1 MPLSALF
8 ESRYYTALD
17 NALMRFH
24 EMKMQEINK
33 YIKEYWQTTYTND
46 DIKSIEIKADPEN
59 MGKRRSHNY
68 RLVMRHSTLQE
79 LDMRGRCSAGQKVL
93 ASLVVRLA
101 LSETFCHNC
110 GVLALDEPTSNLDER
125 NIKGFKQALGRIVN
139 ERKKGR
145 NSGFQLIV
153 VSTDHEFIADLA
165 RLTEVP
171 EFFRVK
177 KHDETQYSE
186 VAVFEVDPADAAAAA
201 SAAANDI

>member
-33 YIKEYWQTTYTND
+33 YIKEYWQTTYKND
-46 DIKSIEIKADPEN
+46 DIESIEIKADPEN
-59 MGKRRSHNY
+59 TGKRRSHNY

-101 LSETFCHNC
+101 LAETFCHNC

-125 NIKGFKQALGRIVN
+125 NIKGFTEALGRIVN

-171 EFFRVK
+171 DFFRVK

-186 VAVFEVDPADAAAAA
+186 VTVFEVNPADAAA
-201 SAAANDI
+201 SAAANVI

>member
-24 EMKMQEINK
+24 EKKMQEINE
-33 YIKEYWQTTYTND
+33 YIKKYWQTTYKND
-46 DIKSIEIKADPEN
+46 DIKSIQIKADPEN
-59 MGKRRSHNY
+59 TGERRSHNY

-101 LSETFCHNC
+101 LAETFCHNC

-125 NIKGFKQALGRIVN
+125 NIKGFTEALGRIVN
-139 ERKKGR
+139 ERKKAR

-153 VSTDHEFIADLA
+153 ISHDNEFIDDLA

-171 EFFRVK
+171 VYFRVT
-177 KHDETQYSE
+177 KHEETQDSE
-186 VAVFEVDPADAAAAA
+186 VAEIPVDE
-201 SAAANDI
+201 

>member
-1 MPLSALF
+1 
-8 ESRYYTALD
+8 
-17 NALMRFH
+17 MRFH
-24 EMKMQEINK
+24 EKKLQEINE
-33 YIKEYWQTTYTND
+33 YIKKYWQTTYKND

-59 MGKRRSHNY
+59 TGKRRSHNY

-101 LSETFCHNC
+101 LAETFCHNC

-125 NIKGFKQALGRIVN
+125 NIKGFTEALGRIVN
-139 ERKKGR
+139 ERKKAR

-153 VSTDHEFIADLA
+153 ISHDNEFIDDLA

-171 EFFRVK
+171 DYFRVK
-177 KHDETQYSE
+177 KHEETQYSE
-186 VAVFEVDPADAAAAA
+186 VEVFEV
-201 SAAANDI
+201 NDL

>member
-33 YIKEYWQTTYTND
+33 YIKEYWQTTYKND
-46 DIKSIEIKADPEN
+46 DIESIEIKADPEN
-59 MGKRRSHNY
+59 TGNRRSHNY

-101 LSETFCHNC
+101 LAETFCHNC

-125 NIKGFKQALGRIVN
+125 NIKGFTEALGRIVN
-139 ERKKGR
+139 ERKKAR

-153 VSTDHEFIADLA
+153 ISTNHEFIDDLA

-171 EFFRVK
+171 DYFRVK
-177 KHDETQYSE
+177 KHEETQYSE
-186 VAVFEVDPADAAAAA
+186 VEVFEV
-201 SAAANDI
+201 NDL

>member
-1 MPLSALF
+1 MPLSALS

-79 LDMRGRCSAGQKVL
+79 LDMRGRCSTGQKVL

-101 LSETFCHNC
+101 LAETFCHNC

-125 NIKGFKQALGRIVN
+125 NIKGFTQALGRIVN

-153 VSTDHEFIADLA
+153 ISTDIEFIADIA
-165 RLTEVP
+165 VRLTEVP
-171 EFFRVK
+171 DFFRVK
-177 KHDETQYSE
+177 KYDETQYSE
-186 VAVFEVDPADAAAAA
+186 VEVFEVDPADADAAA
-201 SAAANDI
+201 